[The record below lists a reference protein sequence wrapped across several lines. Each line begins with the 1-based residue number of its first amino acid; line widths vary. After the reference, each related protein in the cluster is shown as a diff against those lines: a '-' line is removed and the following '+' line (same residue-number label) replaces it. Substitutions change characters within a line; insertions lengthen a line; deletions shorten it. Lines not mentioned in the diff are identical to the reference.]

1 MKKTTALVLFL
12 LLLNL
17 SNSYAADSTRH
28 FEGYGEVL
36 SVDPISSQITI
47 QHRAIKGLEGS
58 GDTQFYVSDAAM
70 LKGIEKHDLVEFDLV
85 EIKGDLKIE
94 KLEKTGVALPREE
107 GIPLG
112 QAVHDTIQ
120 GTGQVLKTVT
130 SPLPAVSDAVGGA
143 SDSAASAAD
152 PRIQDGEVKQK
163 IATF

>member
-17 SNSYAADSTRH
+17 SYSHAADSTRH

-36 SVDPISSQITI
+36 TVDPISSQVTVR
-47 QHRAIKGLEGS
+47 HRAIKGLEGS
-58 GDTQFYVSDAAM
+58 GDTQFYVSDVSM
-70 LKGIEKHDLVEFDLV
+70 LKGIAKHDLVELDLV
-85 EIKGDLKIE
+85 EVKGDLKIE
-94 KLEKTGVALPREE
+94 KITKTGEALPQEE

-112 QAVHDTIQ
+112 QAVHDTLQ
-120 GTGQVLKTVT
+120 GTGDVLRTVT
-130 SPLPAVSDAVGGA
+130 SPLPPVSEAVGGA
-143 SDSAASAAD
+143 ADSTASAAD